1 MKPVNAEAQP
11 KPASE
16 AKKTPRIWIRIP
28 IQDVAKAIGKPE
40 MDPFQAAVNVLKVV
54 MEGKYDGPENPSKM
68 RGRAHGWN
76 MMLEVHCLVFTFLAK
91 PSRLVSIQA
100 CLELAG
106 FPGLYRVIEEHQA
119 VKEMVAEGCEQ
130 VN

>member
-1 MKPVNAEAQP
+1 MAYMPYSKSRVSKNSHELFANQSFHPDAGSTGHFLLRLFGFLVSSQR
-11 KPASE
+11 PA
-16 AKKTPRIWIRIP
+16 KMGHHGDP
-28 IQDVAKAIGKPE
+28 GK
-40 MDPFQAAVNVLKVV
+40 
-54 MEGKYDGPENPSKM
+54 PSKM

-76 MMLEVHCLVFTFLAK
+76 MMLEVQCLVFTFLAK

-119 VKEMVAEGCEQ
+119 VKEMVAI
-130 VN
+130 